1 MFLNKK
7 ILIGITASI
16 SAYKMYSFIRLIKQ
30 QGAEI
35 KVIITPS
42 AKNFVSTTLLSTFS
56 EHKVYVDFVEEDIW
70 QNHVHLGRWADLFVI
85 APSSCNTIAKLA
97 NGISDNFLIA
107 TYLSCTSPVV
117 IYPAMDEDMWLH
129 PSTQHNIQLLQQR
142 GNEVVEPSVGL
153 LASGLYGK
161 GRLPEAN
168 EMMIHIEE
176 TYFRNAS
183 LSGKK
188 ILITAGPTEELI
200 DPVRMIT
207 NRSSGKMGYA
217 IAEFLYKQGAEVYL
231 ITGPVS
237 IQVRYK
243 GIHVVQVNTAS
254 EMFDACAVF
263 TDTYDIAIFTAAVAD
278 FTITHSSEQKIKKSD
293 NALELKL
300 VQTKDIL
307 ATFGKHKKDNQKI
320 IGFALETEKGEAY
333 AKIKLSQKNAD
344 LMVMNQVENDNSCFN
359 QDTMRVSF
367 VAQNQTHD
375 FDTMPK
381 LKIAEILSEYII
393 KNWV

>member
-188 ILITAGPTEELI
+188 ILITAGPTEEPI

>member
-35 KVIITPS
+35 KVVITPS

-176 TYFRNAS
+176 THFRNAS

>member
-129 PSTQHNIQLLQQR
+129 PSSQHNIQLLQQR

-188 ILITAGPTEELI
+188 ILITAGPTEEPI

-263 TDTYDIAIFTAAVAD
+263 NDTYDIAIFTAAVAD

>member
-129 PSTQHNIQLLQQR
+129 PSSQHNIQLLQQR

-367 VAQNQTHD
+367 VAQNQTQD

>member
-56 EHKVYVDFVEEDIW
+56 EHKVYVEFVEEDIW

-97 NGISDNFLIA
+97 NGICDNFLIA

-129 PSTQHNIQLLQQR
+129 PSTQHNIHLLRQR

-188 ILITAGPTEELI
+188 ILITAGPTEEPI

-231 ITGPVS
+231 ISGPVS

-243 GIHVVQVNTAS
+243 GIHVVQVKTAS

-263 TDTYDIAIFTAAVAD
+263 TEKYDIAIFTAAVAD
-278 FTITHSSEQKIKKSD
+278 FTTTHSSEQKIKKSD
-293 NALELKL
+293 NAFELKL

-320 IGFALETEKGEAY
+320 IGFALETEKGVAY

-367 VAQNQTHD
+367 VAQNKTHV

-381 LKIAEILSEYII
+381 VKIAENLSEYII

>member
-367 VAQNQTHD
+367 VAQNQTQD